1 MTRQGQRSLLG
12 AGLLLSLALMAGRL
26 AGFGREVL
34 LASSLGLSEQA
45 DIAIVLLTVPDLLV
59 NLLLSGGIGVALVP
73 AMRAASPAQA
83 AALFRQASLA
93 FGAMFTLLGLCFALL
108 PSVWLWL
115 FAPGLEGAAQ
125 WLDSWMIYAI
135 AAAIPLAAL
144 SGVSTAALNAGER
157 FFVAGCGTLVFNL
170 CVIFALLM
178 ALTGPQGH
186 LAWLCG
192 GVATGALLR
201 WGSQWIA
208 LRTGV
213 PRGLNSHQGW
223 LLDRRLVQGFIAGLA
238 SASLLILV
246 PVALRA
252 GASWL
257 GKGEL
262 AAFNYAIKLV
272 ELPLGILITTLA
284 TVAFPR
290 LSEAHQQDDLA
301 AFEGVLRA
309 SLQRSLVLSIAIVM
323 CGWPFVDAV
332 VAMLFGSGGVSS
344 EGQAH
349 ITALTQI
356 ALLSVPWVGIS
367 SLASAALNAR
377 RQPGVV
383 LHRTVLVM
391 LGFPLLC
398 LPGLLMSE
406 PIVLMWAL
414 PLLHFIL
421 AIVLMRVVAGE
432 GLRMGRAQLS
442 RVLLYLLVSGG
453 IALAGWGGDAFVLKP
468 LASYLPGPV
477 DLWRVLLAGSVFAG
491 AVAAG
496 LFVLRAVTRSEG
508 KREKTL

>member
-1 MTRQGQRSLLG
+1 MTTQGRRSLLG
-12 AGLLLSLALMAGRL
+12 AGLLLSVALMAGRL

-83 AALFRQASLA
+83 AALFRQASL
-93 FGAMFTLLGLCFALL
+93 TLGSIFAVFGLCFALL
-108 PSVWLWL
+108 PSIWLWL
-115 FAPGLEGAAQ
+115 FAPGLEGAAR
-125 WLDSWMIYAI
+125 WLDGWMLYAI
-135 AAAIPLAAL
+135 AAAIPFAAL
-144 SGVSTAALNAGER
+144 SGVSTAALNARER

-170 CVIFALLM
+170 CVIAALLVAM
-178 ALTGPQGH
+178 IGAQGY
-186 LAWLCG
+186 LAWLCMG
-192 GVATGALLR
+192 ILSGALLR
-201 WGSQWIA
+201 WFSQWGA
-208 LRTGV
+208 LRAST
-213 PRGLNSHQGW
+213 PPQTQPHQGW
-223 LLDRRLVQGFIAGLA
+223 LLDRRLLQGFVAGLA

-290 LSEAHQQDDLA
+290 LSQAHQQNDA
-301 AFEGVLRA
+301 TAFEGLLR
-309 SLQRSLVLSIAIVM
+309 SGLQRSLMLSIVVVL

-332 VAMLFGSGGVSS
+332 VAILFGSGGVSS

-356 ALLSVPWVGIS
+356 ALLSVPWVGIA

-377 RQPGVV
+377 RLPGVV
-383 LHRTVLVM
+383 LRRTVLVM
-391 LGFPLLC
+391 LAFPLLC
-398 LPGLLMSE
+398 LPGLLMGE
-406 PIVLMWAL
+406 PTVLMWAL
-414 PLLHFIL
+414 PLFHLIL
-421 AIVLMRVVAGE
+421 AVSLMSAVAGKR
-432 GLRMGRAQLS
+432 LRLGRAQLS
-442 RVLLYLLVSGG
+442 TVLLYLLVIGSVVVVGK
-453 IALAGWGGDAFVLKP
+453 AGDTFVLKP
-468 LASYLPGPV
+468 LAAFLPGPV
-477 DLWRVLLAGSVFAG
+477 DFWRVLLAGVVFAG

-496 LFVLRAVTRSEG
+496 LLVLRSVNR
-508 KREKTL
+508 REE